1 MWSRA
6 ARAASLARE
15 SANARRAASERSN
28 LVASTS
34 DGDDRS
40 FASAHDRRDRRP
52 EDDGVG
58 GRFGAVVDAVAAPRR
73 ENDDERRRNV
83 RHLIPGGLALVA
95 CAMVLYAGSYFVEHP
110 IWKFEHV
117 SRWAARRAASV
128 GAAGPMRCSKDPA
141 LTGEQTCL
149 PSFAVIGSH
158 VGGMRR
164 LKRLMSQHDMLTTG
178 QKTMH
183 FFNPVYG
190 ATQGVQMCEP
200 PELLL
205 KAYFSAVQ
213 AGHGETWSPYDPSET
228 MKAKRDGEAFE
239 RELGDVVTGDWSDT
253 YFNCA
258 CCASTMKRLMPNLR
272 PIVVLRD
279 PVGRAMARYV
289 EENHPHGTPVEASG
303 LSACALKENGYTWG
317 ATAKKTKEYLEQC
330 VKEADGADS
339 GTLTRECLDFHSV
352 LGWSMYAEYLEVWL
366 EEFPN
371 LLVIYTDDI
380 EENPTEVAKEVET
393 YLGLP
398 PSLTP
403 YEIAGL
409 GALED
414 TDLAS
419 IAFDLQPQLAK
430 TSEDK
435 EATEELLAFFEPHVK
450 RLDVMAQ
457 KGKIPPLPYKWKR
470 RYNIPVR
477 HSVKSRKL
485 LADDESAAFDGND
498 IDGLISS
505 LTQVDDRLDDVKQ
518 EHTDETGVE
527 GGVDIEE
534 VLGVMGQTETKSTAS
549 GQYEDGDANLMSEYD
564 DDSGKESSSSNSTAA
579 IGSGNSTS
587 TSDVDVINSKSKL
600 LQERAEKSEKHN
612 KPSWKASSVRGR
624 FYSDLYVPMDD
635 TVRDEL
641 KGQLFV
647 PIAVPY
653 LFQFANEFKHNK
665 AWMDI
670 VGIKKEEQERVYSEL
685 WRDDCT
691 HSQQWSARS
700 GCCGL
705 SCCLIGGHRKDTVGL
720 RG

>member
-1 MWSRA
+1 
-6 ARAASLARE
+6 
-15 SANARRAASERSN
+15 
-28 LVASTS
+28 
-34 DGDDRS
+34 
-40 FASAHDRRDRRP
+40 
-52 EDDGVG
+52 
-58 GRFGAVVDAVAAPRR
+58 
-73 ENDDERRRNV
+73 
-83 RHLIPGGLALVA
+83 
-95 CAMVLYAGSYFVEHP
+95 
-110 IWKFEHV
+110 
-117 SRWAARRAASV
+117 
-128 GAAGPMRCSKDPA
+128 
-141 LTGEQTCL
+141 
-149 PSFAVIGSH
+149 
-158 VGGMRR
+158 
-164 LKRLMSQHDMLTTG
+164 
-178 QKTMH
+178 
-183 FFNPVYG
+183 
-190 ATQGVQMCEP
+190 
-200 PELLL
+200 
-205 KAYFSAVQ
+205 
-213 AGHGETWSPYDPSET
+213 
-228 MKAKRDGEAFE
+228 
-239 RELGDVVTGDWSDT
+239 
-253 YFNCA
+253 
-258 CCASTMKRLMPNLR
+258 
-272 PIVVLRD
+272 
-279 PVGRAMARYV
+279 
-289 EENHPHGTPVEASG
+289 
-303 LSACALKENGYTWG
+303 
-317 ATAKKTKEYLEQC
+317 
-330 VKEADGADS
+330 
-339 GTLTRECLDFHSV
+339 
-352 LGWSMYAEYLEVWL
+352 
-366 EEFPN
+366 
-371 LLVIYTDDI
+371 
-380 EENPTEVAKEVET
+380 
-393 YLGLP
+393 
-398 PSLTP
+398 
-403 YEIAGL
+403 
-409 GALED
+409 
-414 TDLAS
+414 
-419 IAFDLQPQLAK
+419 
-430 TSEDK
+430 
-435 EATEELLAFFEPHVK
+435 
-450 RLDVMAQ
+450 
-457 KGKIPPLPYKWKR
+457 
-470 RYNIPVR
+470 
-477 HSVKSRKL
+477 L

>member
-1 MWSRA
+1 M
-6 ARAASLARE
+6 
-15 SANARRAASERSN
+15 
-28 LVASTS
+28 
-34 DGDDRS
+34 
-40 FASAHDRRDRRP
+40 
-52 EDDGVG
+52 
-58 GRFGAVVDAVAAPRR
+58 
-73 ENDDERRRNV
+73 
-83 RHLIPGGLALVA
+83 
-95 CAMVLYAGSYFVEHP
+95 
-110 IWKFEHV
+110 
-117 SRWAARRAASV
+117 
-128 GAAGPMRCSKDPA
+128 
-141 LTGEQTCL
+141 
-149 PSFAVIGSH
+149 
-158 VGGMRR
+158 
-164 LKRLMSQHDMLTTG
+164 
-178 QKTMH
+178 
-183 FFNPVYG
+183 
-190 ATQGVQMCEP
+190 
-200 PELLL
+200 
-205 KAYFSAVQ
+205 
-213 AGHGETWSPYDPSET
+213 
-228 MKAKRDGEAFE
+228 
-239 RELGDVVTGDWSDT
+239 
-253 YFNCA
+253 
-258 CCASTMKRLMPNLR
+258 
-272 PIVVLRD
+272 
-279 PVGRAMARYV
+279 
-289 EENHPHGTPVEASG
+289 
-303 LSACALKENGYTWG
+303 
-317 ATAKKTKEYLEQC
+317 
-330 VKEADGADS
+330 
-339 GTLTRECLDFHSV
+339 
-352 LGWSMYAEYLEVWL
+352 
-366 EEFPN
+366 
-371 LLVIYTDDI
+371 LVIYTDDI

-549 GQYEDGDANLMSEYD
+549 GQYEDGDAKLMSEYD